1 MHCAADGTA
10 ADGAGADGAHAGA
23 GCLLRRYGR
32 QLAVCLLSACMLA
45 ACSSAGSGHA
55 GQNRGRLGPF
65 ARGRVVI
72 VAGPGGGYLAIPSA
86 AGSSGRPKITVPPIP
101 PATSGQSISL
111 PLNTYADVSGLQ
123 QTVLQEA
130 QSLLTQQCMA
140 DRGFVYF
147 SQTTPVEE
155 QALLQSLEY
164 GFGVTSLSDA
174 STYGYGQPPDSG
186 GPTPAGVFIGGFSS
200 FNQVRQEA
208 ALALALL
215 GFAPG
220 VRIAPGREE
229 GCLQVA
235 NGEIYGR
242 GISQIGDPV
251 PAIAQQASMWTQSD
265 PRIVAVNAA
274 WSRCMA
280 ERGYHY
286 ASPQQPATHNWPAKP
301 TKKEAA
307 TAVADVACK
316 QQTNLTNTW
325 LTVEAAYQ
333 TALIGE
339 NIATLASLQSSFQ
352 KALNHVEAL
361 LANPAELAP
370 ANLAGQR
377 PLPVPQAP

>member
-1 MHCAADGTA
+1 MPSAADR
-10 ADGAGADGAHAGA
+10 ADA

-32 QLAVCLLSACMLA
+32 RVAACLLCACILA

-55 GQNRGRLGPF
+55 GRNQDRPGPSGRGGI
-65 ARGRVVI
+65 VI
-72 VAGPGGGYLAIPSA
+72 LHGPGGGYLAVPGA
-86 AGSSGRPKITVPPIP
+86 AGSDGRPKITVPPIP
-101 PATSGQSISL
+101 PATSGVSISL
-111 PLNTYADVSGLQ
+111 PLNGYADVSGLQ
-123 QTVLQEA
+123 QTVLEEA
-130 QSLLTQQCMA
+130 QSLLIQQCMA
-140 DRGFVYF
+140 GRGFVYF

-155 QALLQSLEY
+155 QAILQNLEY
-164 GFGVTSLSDA
+164 GFGVTSLSNA
-174 STYGYGQPPDSG
+174 STYGYGQPPASAS
-186 GPTPAGVFIGGFSS
+186 PSEGVYIGGFSS
-200 FNQVRQEA
+200 FSQLKQEA
-208 ALALALL
+208 ALAEALL

-220 VRIAPGREE
+220 VRIAPAHEE

-235 NGEIYGR
+235 DGEVYSPGD
-242 GISQIGDPV
+242 SQIGDPV
-251 PAIAQQASMWTQSD
+251 PSIAQQADMWTQSD
-265 PRIVAVNAA
+265 PRVVAVDAA

-280 ERGYHY
+280 QRGYHY
-286 ASPQQPATHNWPAKP
+286 TSPQQPADHNWPSRP

-352 KALNHVEAL
+352 KALNHVETL
-361 LANPAELAP
+361 LDSPAELGP

-377 PLPVPQAP
+377 PLPAGQAP